1 MKRSI
6 VIVGIGELGSL
17 FARGFLRT
25 GYPVFPVTRDM
36 EMAEAIQNCPD
47 PELVLVA
54 VGEKDLFATLAT
66 IPAQWKNR
74 LGLLQNELLPRDW
87 KAHDIDNP
95 TVISVWFEKKK
106 GQDHK
111 VLLPSRIYGPQAGVL
126 ANALASLDIPS
137 QILAS
142 DAELLFAL
150 VLKNVFVLTI
160 NIAGLETGGTVGEL
174 WSRHNDL
181 ARKVAAEVI
190 GIQQGLTG
198 VDLPCD
204 RLIDGLAEAVGGD
217 PEHKCRGRSALERL
231 TRAIKTA
238 TAADVRVPQIREI
251 YTRHSR

>member
-6 VIVGIGELGSL
+6 VIVGIGELGSV

-36 EMAEAIQNCPD
+36 DIADAIQNCPD

-54 VGEKDLFATLAT
+54 VGEKDLFTTLAT
-66 IPAQWKNR
+66 VPAQWKNR

-87 KAHDIDNP
+87 KVHDIDNP

-111 VLLPSRIYGPQAGVL
+111 VLLPSRIYGPQAGML

-142 DAELLFAL
+142 ADELLFAL

-160 NIAGLETGGTVGEL
+160 NIAGLETGGTVSKL

-181 ARKVAAEVI
+181 ARKVASEVI
-190 GIQQGLTG
+190 DIQQWLTG
-198 VDLPCD
+198 VDLPYN

-217 PEHKCRGRSALERL
+217 PEHKCRGRFALERL
-231 TRAIKTA
+231 ERAIKTA
-238 TAADVRVPQIREI
+238 TEADVHVPQIREI
-251 YTRHSR
+251 YLRHS